1 MFNVE
6 RPLRFL
12 PDTRVEEVEEVD
24 EVVAADEAEAK
35 AEAEE
40 EEEEEEE
47 EDVVEAAPDNFAM
60 L

>member
-24 EVVAADEAEAK
+24 EVVAADEAEAEAK
-35 AEAEE
+35 AEA
-40 EEEEEEE
+40 EEEEE